1 MGIITF
7 NGASSSD
14 YGIRVE
20 KCPDYNS
27 AERKVEFISVEGRN
41 GDLVRDTG
49 AYNNVTQTYEI
60 YFGDENSTFQELS
73 SAVSRWLLGSKGYC
87 RLEDDYFPDVYRLA
101 VYNGMIQNRNFMNM
115 KGRSVLQFNCK
126 PQRYLK
132 SGEQWQSITTGDS
145 FVNDY
150 MPCYP
155 VFEITGNGTVSYGS
169 TSITVTNN
177 SGKVMILDTELQ
189 DAYTGSISVEPFSA
203 SYSAGT
209 FQWFA
214 DTYSQDVM
222 LPSNFADYSHLY
234 VSYSTSGG
242 ESGILD
248 IDMST
253 NFSQKNGDWTV
264 AHTVGDGFV
273 NFSLDGTQTV
283 YPSGRWFS
291 IWGTIASVFNRN
303 SDIQISGNME
313 PFATGATEINHTV
326 TALRIQPRTWT
337 L

>member
-1 MGIITF
+1 MGVITF

-126 PQRYLK
+126 PQRFLK
-132 SGEQWQSITTGDS
+132 SGEQWQSISSGSS
-145 FVNDY
+145 FSNDY

-155 VFEITGNGTVSYGS
+155 VIEIRGNGTVSYGS
-169 TSITVTNN
+169 TTITVSNN
-177 SGKVMILDTELQ
+177 ASGVLYVDTELQ
-189 DAYTGSISVEPFSA
+189 DAYTGVLGHDPFSVPFDVGV
-203 SYSAGT
+203 Y
-209 FQWFA
+209 QWVA
-214 DTYSQDVM
+214 EYWSQDIM
-222 LPSNFADYSHLY
+222 LPDNYLDYPTIYFVYGSDHY
-234 VSYSTSGG
+234 VAIDTSSVFST
-242 ESGILD
+242 
-248 IDMST
+248 
-253 NFSQKNGDWTV
+253 
-264 AHTVGDGFV
+264 AVGDDFHIEYSPADP
-273 NFSLDGTQTV
+273 FIRISLDGTQV
-283 YPSGRWFS
+283 IPAYGKYFHISGQIS
-291 IWGTIASVFNRN
+291 SLINRN
-303 SDIQISGNME
+303 SDIQISGNMD
-313 PFATGATEINHTV
+313 PFATGDTEINHTV

>member
-7 NGASSSD
+7 NGASSDD

-49 AYNNVTQTYEI
+49 AYNNVTQTYEV
-60 YFGDENSTFQELS
+60 YFGDDSATFQELS
-73 SAVSRWLLGSKGYC
+73 SAVSRWLLGSRGYC

-115 KGRSVLQFNCK
+115 KGRSVLKFNCK
-126 PQRYLK
+126 PQRFLK
-132 SGEQWQSITTGDS
+132 SGEQWQSIASGSS
-145 FVNDY
+145 FTNDY

-155 VFEITGNGTVSYGS
+155 VFEIRGNGTVSYGS
-169 TSITVTNN
+169 TTITVSNN
-177 SGKVMILDTELQ
+177 ASGVLYVDTELQ
-189 DAYTGSISVEPFSA
+189 DAFTGSLAEEPFSIP
-203 SYSAGT
+203 YSVT
-209 FQWFA
+209 LFQWFA
-214 DTYSQDVM
+214 EPYSQDVM
-222 LPSNFADYSHLY
+222 LPENWEDYDTIY
-234 VSYSTSGG
+234 VSHGVNGG
-242 ESGILD
+242 GILE
-248 IDMST
+248 IPTSSA
-253 NFSQKNGDWTV
+253 FSQTVGDWTITHNV
-264 AHTVGDGFV
+264 ADGFV
-273 NFSLDGTQTV
+273 TFSLDGTQSVPTW
-283 YPSGRWFS
+283 GRNFV
-291 IWGTIASVFNRN
+291 INGTIASLFNRN

>member
-1 MGIITF
+1 MGIITYD
-7 NGASSSD
+7 GKTSD
-14 YGIRVE
+14 TFGIRVE

-49 AYNNVTQTYEI
+49 AYNNVTQTYDV

-73 SAVSRWLLGSKGYC
+73 SAVSMWLLGSKGYC
-87 RLEDDYFPDVYRLA
+87 RLEDDYFPDVYRSA
-101 VYNGMIQNRNFMNM
+101 VYNGMIQNRNFMNI

-126 PQRYLK
+126 PQRFLK
-132 SGEQWQSITTGDS
+132 SGETWQTITTGDS

-177 SGKVMILDTELQ
+177 SGKTLYIDTELQ
-189 DAYTGSISVEPFSA
+189 DAYTGSIAVNPFSLMFSVGEYQWVA
-203 SYSAGT
+203 SPI
-209 FQWFA
+209 
-214 DTYSQDVM
+214 SQDVM
-222 LPSNFADYSHLY
+222 LPSNYADYPHVY
-234 VSYSTSGG
+234 VAYNTDGA
-242 ESGILD
+242 SGILD

-253 NFSQKNGDWTV
+253 NFSQTVGDWTV
-264 AHTVGDGFV
+264 AHNVGDGFV
-273 NFSLDGTQTV
+273 NMSVDGTQTV
-283 YPSGRWFS
+283 PSWGRMVSISGR
-291 IWGTIASVFNRN
+291 IASVFNRN
-303 SDIQISGNME
+303 SDISISGNMD
-313 PFATGATEINHTV
+313 PFPTGSTEITHSV
-326 TALRIQPRTWT
+326 SALRIQPRTWT